1 MVELSVLDVGRPLD
15 VLLGKHLGALHR
27 LDEMMVVVLVDLL
40 VDGLVDLLVLDGSD
54 RLVDDGWGGLLVDR
68 RVVVAG
74 EEVADGRLGFVH
86 LETMLRW
93 MSRRV
98 ICF

>member
-1 MVELSVLDVGRPLD
+1 
-15 VLLGKHLGALHR
+15 
-27 LDEMMVVVLVDLL
+27 
-40 VDGLVDLLVLDGSD
+40 
-54 RLVDDGWGGLLVDR
+54 VDDGWGGLLVDR